1 MMIRHDKT
9 RAMLAVLSFICSGSG
24 LFVSAGVQVTV
35 DATKQISGP
44 PRGRGPFRGSY
55 SAGHSAGLPIRL
67 ELLIPSGELSREGTV
82 LVDFLIT
89 NIGSDPIRLPSSIRQ
104 PSRMDRPY
112 SLLSLWLT
120 GDAVVRLYAVDKQTG
135 RLFEIKS
142 VMTSAELYDDSDN
155 PGSSALLRPGA
166 SMLVHAASQ
175 VQLSPGSH
183 SMRAHAELLQ
193 FPGGSAALGETADSE
208 PVRKTL
214 TKFKFKP

>member
-1 MMIRHDKT
+1 MMIRHNKT
-9 RAMLAVLSFICSGSG
+9 RALLAVLGFSCLGGG
-24 LFVSAGVQVTV
+24 LLLSAGVQVTV
-35 DATKQISGP
+35 DATKQIMGP
-44 PRGRGPFRGSY
+44 PRGRGPFPGSY
-55 SAGHSAGLPIRL
+55 SAGHSVGLPISL

-120 GDAVVRLYAVDKQTG
+120 GDALVRLYAVDKQTG

-142 VMTSAELYDDSDN
+142 EMTSAELYDDSDN
-155 PGSSALLRPGA
+155 AGNSALLRPGA
-166 SMLVHAASQ
+166 SMLVHASSQ
-175 VQLSPGSH
+175 VQLNPGRH
-183 SMRAHAELLQ
+183 SIWAHAELLQ
-193 FPGGSAALGETADSE
+193 FFGGSAALAETADSE

-214 TKFKFKP
+214 TKFEFKP